1 MAIYKVFV
9 SFDGQGVYTVK
20 AKSKKDA
27 ENNYA
32 DNFID
37 YEDLPENCINE
48 EVIEVKT
55 ERFN

>member
-1 MAIYKVFV
+1 MAKYKVFV
-9 SFDGQGVYTVK
+9 SFDGQGVYTVE

-48 EVIEVKT
+48 EVIEVK
-55 ERFN
+55 EV